1 MINRK
6 TFCKS
11 GPRHTSTPQPHQR
24 TALQNAAWCQTT
36 LLNNRC
42 HMAPNMVPNRCPVD
56 DTLSG
61 ATWHEKSSVVWC
73 DHNHSSLLFS
83 CCDTTLYMPKCSV
96 VSVYWCAWSLV
107 SVINVFSAFTAR
119 RYAMLAETCGHLW
132 ATITIS
138 IYSTHSTLFVRR
150 HQRCGLSLPLQLVV
164 IFAIFE
170 LSFVQH
176 EANVE
181 K

>member
-11 GPRHTSTPQPHQR
+11 GPRHTSTPTHNHISALHCRMQRGVRPHCWIIGAIWHQI
-24 TALQNAAWCQTT
+24 W
-36 LLNNRC
+36 C

-96 VSVYWCAWSLV
+96 VSVYWCAWSLD
-107 SVINVFSAFTAR
+107 
-119 RYAMLAETCGHLW
+119 EGWHLW

>member
-11 GPRHTSTPQPHQR
+11 GPRHTSTPTPQPHQR

-96 VSVYWCAWSLV
+96 VSVYWCAWSLD
-107 SVINVFSAFTAR
+107 
-119 RYAMLAETCGHLW
+119 EGWHLW